1 MEKVLKIKQIKTDG
15 GTQSRKKI
23 DTKKVTEYAELM
35 KEGITFR
42 PIVVFFDG
50 ETYWLADGFHRVS
63 AYKSNGELEVTA
75 IVNEGGQREAFIYAI
90 GANNDGRGLSMTMEE
105 NRNNIII
112 LLTDDEWSKWSD
124 ERIAQVVHTS
134 RKTVYRIRKKLE
146 RQGEVKPKKT
156 TTYVDKHG
164 KEREMNVS
172 KSTGTAE
179 SSEEESEAEDDGKPQ
194 ITAEEAEAM
203 QMTDT
208 VNQLAEENEKLKQ
221 QLALGQFDGNE
232 FEKLDIQ
239 EMLDDLREKNK
250 ALELENKTLRES
262 RDAYQYE
269 NAQLIKT
276 VKSLKAKLKKAG
288 IE

>member
-105 NRNNIII
+105 NRNNIIT
-112 LLTDDEWSKWSD
+112 LLKDAEWGKWSD

-179 SSEEESEAEDDGKPQ
+179 SSEEEPEAEDDGKPQ

>member
-1 MEKVLKIKQIKTDG
+1 MEQVLKIKQIKTDG

-23 DTKKVTEYAELM
+23 DTKKVTEYADLM
-35 KEGITFR
+35 KEGVTFR

-50 ETYWLADGFHRVS
+50 EIYWLADGFHRIS

-75 IVNEGGQREAFIYAI
+75 IVNEGGQRDAFIYAI

-134 RKTVYRIRKKLE
+134 KKTVYRIRKKLE
-146 RQGEVKPKKT
+146 RQGDVKPKKT

-164 KEREMNVS
+164 KEREMNIS
-172 KSTGTAE
+172 KSAN
-179 SSEEESEAEDDGKPQ
+179 SSVVADEEPEGDGEPQ

-203 QMTDT
+203 QMSDT
-208 VNQLAEENEKLKQ
+208 VNQLAEENEKLKE

-239 EMLDDLREKNK
+239 EMLEDLRSKNK